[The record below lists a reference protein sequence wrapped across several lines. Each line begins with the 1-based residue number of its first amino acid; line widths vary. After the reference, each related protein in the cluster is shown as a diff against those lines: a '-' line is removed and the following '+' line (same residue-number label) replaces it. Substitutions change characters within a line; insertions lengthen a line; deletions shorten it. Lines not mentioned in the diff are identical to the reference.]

1 MILQARTALDT
12 PILSKTLHDVAKAIE
27 WAETEG
33 QRYGAA
39 RIVRKCGDR
48 WRTVW
53 RLEDQSRMAALGSSV
68 EIRVVRAVRR
78 AA

>member
-27 WAETEG
+27 WATTEG

-53 RLEDQSRMAALGSSV
+53 RIEDMAALGSSV
-68 EIRVVRAVRR
+68 EIKTVKTVRK